1 MPKPATFTPAEISAL
16 ASRMRELWRPGS
28 QITPWL
34 RDHADRLTRLNREE
48 RYSWAAVA
56 TALNEVGIVYRT
68 GNPWTATNL
77 AKAVSEV
84 RPGGRGNPT
93 AERRAEL
100 AAWKAELDDAKAQE
114 DVAFAAEWE
123 AMPRDEQDELLDLWR
138 RTDHLSGT
146 AAARFLSRS
155 GYGKVLRGAPY
166 RLQMNDRSP
175 LFSGSF
181 QRFF

>member
-16 ASRMRELWRPGS
+16 ADRLREVWRPGG

-34 RDHADRLTRLNREE
+34 RDNADRLTKLNREE
-48 RYSWAAVA
+48 RFSWAAVA
-56 TALNEVGIVYRT
+56 AALNEVGIVYRT

-84 RPGGRGNPT
+84 RPGGRGNPS
-93 AERRAEL
+93 AEHKAEL
-100 AAWKAELDDAKAQE
+100 AAWKAERDAAKAEE
-114 DVAFAAEWE
+114 DAAFAIAWD

-138 RTDHLSGT
+138 RTDELFGT

-155 GYGKVLRGAPY
+155 GYRKVLRGE
-166 RLQMNDRSP
+166 S
-175 LFSGSF
+175 
-181 QRFF
+181 